1 MSKVSKQRKEALAKF
16 DKSKSY
22 SLNEAVN
29 IVKQITYSKFDASVD
44 LNIRLGVDPRKA
56 NQMVRGSVTLPH
68 GTGKVV
74 RVLVLCNPD
83 KAQEA
88 LDAGA
93 DYVGL
98 DEYIQ
103 KIKDGWTDIDVV
115 ITTPNIMP
123 KVGALGRI
131 LGPRGLMPNPKTGT
145 VTMDVAKAVQEVK
158 AGKIDFKVDKYGIIA
173 AGVAKVSFSPEQ
185 IFDNA
190 KELIQTVIKLK
201 PAAAKGTYVDV
212 SDLNAEKTSQLRRQC
227 FNSGVKMIVVK
238 NALLHK
244 AMQQMEKDY
253 EGLYDVLKGSTA
265 LMLCETGNAPAK
277 LIKSFRKTSDRPI
290 LKGAFIE
297 ECCYIGDDMIDAL
310 CNIKSKNDLIADV
323 IALLQSPMKNII
335 SGLQSGGHKL
345 SGILET
351 LSERPE

>member
-22 SLNEAVN
+22 SLSEAVD

-145 VTMDVAKAVQEVK
+145 VTMEVGKAVQEVK
-158 AGKIDFKVDKYGIIA
+158 AGKIDFKVDKYGIIN

-201 PAAAKGTYVDV
+201 PAAAKGTYMKSVYISSTMSPGVQVDV
-212 SDLNAEKTSQLRRQC
+212 
-227 FNSGVKMIVVK
+227 
-238 NALLHK
+238 
-244 AMQQMEKDY
+244 
-253 EGLYDVLKGSTA
+253 
-265 LMLCETGNAPAK
+265 
-277 LIKSFRKTSDRPI
+277 KSVS
-290 LKGAFIE
+290 
-297 ECCYIGDDMIDAL
+297 
-310 CNIKSKNDLIADV
+310 N
-323 IALLQSPMKNII
+323 
-335 SGLQSGGHKL
+335 
-345 SGILET
+345 
-351 LSERPE
+351 